1 MLFLIVFLCALF
13 VASALG
19 LMSAWSDFRG
29 MIIPNAY
36 PVGIILAFVFAYTAC
51 ALGGEA
57 GPAPFQGLASHL
69 IAGGVALAI
78 TFTMTMTKTMGGGDS
93 KLITAY
99 ALWMG
104 VLNIAWYLFI
114 VTLFGAVLAL
124 AALAIRR
131 LKPFKNARAGSWIAR
146 LQSGEAVVAYGIPI
160 ALGALYMFFYEG
172 YASMDVLGAF
182 VTPEE

>member
-36 PVGIILAFVFAYTAC
+36 PLGIIVAFGFAYTAC

-57 GPAPFQGLASHL
+57 GPQPFQRLSSHL
-69 IAGGVALAI
+69 TAGGVALVV
-78 TFTMTMTKTMGGGDS
+78 TFVMTMTRTMGGGDS

-104 VLNIAWYLFI
+104 VLNIAWFLFV
-114 VTLFGAVLAL
+114 VTSIGAVLAVTG
-124 AALAIRR
+124 LAIRR
-131 LKPFKNARAGSWIAR
+131 LKPFKNVRAGSWIAR
-146 LQSGEAVVAYGIPI
+146 LQGGEAVVAYGIPI
-160 ALGALYMFFYEG
+160 TLGALYMFFSEG
-172 YASMDVLGAF
+172 YAAMDVLGSF
-182 VTPEE
+182 VAPEE